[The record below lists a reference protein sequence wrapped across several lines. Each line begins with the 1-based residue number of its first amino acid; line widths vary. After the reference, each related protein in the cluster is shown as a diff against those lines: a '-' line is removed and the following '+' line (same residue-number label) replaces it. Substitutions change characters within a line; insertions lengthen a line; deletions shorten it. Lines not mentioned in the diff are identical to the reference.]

1 MIGQL
6 QFNQAGCGGAD
17 DLAWALGLYRRTLL
31 EGGVRRWLSRL
42 LGKCHSLRSLR
53 TAARS
58 DRRERSLQA
67 VPIAQ
72 IVGSEG
78 RADDFDAGFTPTQE
92 HSRARWLSVAAA
104 RRKGVSLPPVQLL
117 RAADGYYVRDGHH
130 RISVARALGEE
141 FIEAEIL

>member
-6 QFNQAGCGGAD
+6 QIRSAGYGGAD

-31 EGGVRRWLSRL
+31 EGGVRRWFGQLVGR
-42 LGKCHSLRSLR
+42 CHSLRSLR
-53 TAARS
+53 EAARS
-58 DRRERSLQA
+58 QGRERGLQA
-67 VPIAQ
+67 VSIAQ
-72 IVGSEG
+72 IVGSED
-78 RADDFDAGFTPTQE
+78 RAGDFDATFTPTQE

-104 RRKGVSLPPVQLL
+104 RRKGVALPPVQLV
-117 RAADGYYVRDGHH
+117 RADDGYYVRDGHH